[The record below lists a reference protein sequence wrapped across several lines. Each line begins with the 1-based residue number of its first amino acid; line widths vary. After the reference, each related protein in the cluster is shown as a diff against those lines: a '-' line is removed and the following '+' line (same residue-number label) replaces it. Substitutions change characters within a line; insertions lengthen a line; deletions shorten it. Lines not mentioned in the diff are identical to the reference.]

1 MEGPIGASA
10 KSYPKGEATQPGR
23 EKQLGLT
30 QAAQTVTRLNLESAP
45 LKLVF
50 FGGKTAGFCEI
61 ECLNSMVRQ
70 FGEGQ
75 TNDLFPEKAT
85 SCDLALRVCRMYESS
100 GIFWGCFFWSI
111 TSHDA
116 VLV

>member
-1 MEGPIGASA
+1 M
-10 KSYPKGEATQPGR
+10 
-23 EKQLGLT
+23 
-30 QAAQTVTRLNLESAP
+30 
-45 LKLVF
+45 
-50 FGGKTAGFCEI
+50 
-61 ECLNSMVRQ
+61 ECLNSIVRQ

-75 TNDLFPEKAT
+75 TNDLFPEKAA
-85 SCDLALRVCRMYESS
+85 SCDLAPLVCRMYESS